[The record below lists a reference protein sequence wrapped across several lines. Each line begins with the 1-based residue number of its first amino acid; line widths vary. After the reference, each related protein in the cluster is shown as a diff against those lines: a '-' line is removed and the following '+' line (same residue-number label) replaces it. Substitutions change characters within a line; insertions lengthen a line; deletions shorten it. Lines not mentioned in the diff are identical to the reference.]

1 MPRGGTGIR
10 LTPTFSE
17 RNQKMSLT
25 VTGHI
30 GSAVS
35 MRYLARMHKPSR
47 GFEGRLIW
55 GTTTTNGLR
64 EIKTGTS
71 CAANASM
78 SADLLRL
85 RTTPIST
92 GRNLA
97 PPHSELLNCCSSHR
111 VLKRQRG
118 ARSKLLEVF

>member
-1 MPRGGTGIR
+1 MPRGGSGIR
-10 LTPTFSE
+10 SNPTFSE

-25 VTGHI
+25 ATGHI

-47 GFEGRLIW
+47 GFEGRLTL

-64 EIKTGTS
+64 EKKPGTS
-71 CAANASM
+71 CAATASM
-78 SADLLRL
+78 RAYLRRL
-85 RTTPIST
+85 RTAPIFT

-97 PPHSELLNCCSSHR
+97 PPHSEPLTFQLL
-111 VLKRQRG
+111 
-118 ARSKLLEVF
+118 

>member
-1 MPRGGTGIR
+1 MPQGGTGIR

-17 RNQKMSLT
+17 RNQKMSPT

-35 MRYLARMHKPSR
+35 TRYLARMYQPSR

-55 GTTTTNGLR
+55 GTTTTNGLH

-71 CAANASM
+71 CAATVSMNAY
-78 SADLLRL
+78 LRRL
-85 RTTPIST
+85 RTMPIST
-92 GRNLA
+92 GGNLA

-111 VLKRQRG
+111 VLKR
-118 ARSKLLEVF
+118 